1 MRFAISSILDI
12 ISVVSVCEAEAAF
25 GKGLAR
31 LASAHEDER
40 LTPTIDLPRLQAL
53 IDLVAST
60 PITEL
65 DLAEGKLRIRIIKAA
80 GPASAATS
88 GAALSQSAAGQPP
101 AAAPT
106 VAKLMR
112 APMAGTF
119 FTTPSPSD
127 PPFVQLGGLVAKGAT
142 VCIIE
147 AMKTLT
153 RVPAGQDGILL
164 KVLAVPGAFVEYD
177 QPLFE
182 IG

>member
-1 MRFAISSILDI
+1 MD
-12 ISVVSVCEAEAAF
+12 
-25 GKGLAR
+25 LA
-31 LASAHEDER
+31 
-40 LTPTIDLPRLQAL
+40 RLQAL

-65 DLAEGKLRIRIIKAA
+65 DLTEGELRVRITKVEP
-80 GPASAATS
+80 GPSATS
-88 GAALSQSAAGQPP
+88 GTTPPRSFLGQPP
-101 AAAPT
+101 VAAPAA
-106 VAKLMR
+106 AKLMR

-127 PPFVQLGGLVAKGAT
+127 PPFVQPGDPVVKGAT

-147 AMKTLT
+147 VMKTLT
-153 RVPAGQDGILL
+153 RVPADQNGTLL
-164 KVLAVPGAFVEYD
+164 KVLAMPGAFVEYN

>member
-1 MRFAISSILDI
+1 M
-12 ISVVSVCEAEAAF
+12 
-25 GKGLAR
+25 
-31 LASAHEDER
+31 
-40 LTPTIDLPRLQAL
+40 QAL

-65 DLAEGKLRIRIIKAA
+65 DLTEGDLRIKIIKAA
-80 GPASAATS
+80 GPASAAAS
-88 GAALSQSAAGQPP
+88 GATLSQSSAGQPP
-101 AAAPT
+101 AAAPA
-106 VAKLMR
+106 VARLLR

-119 FTTPSPSD
+119 YTAPSPSD
-127 PPFVQLGGLVAKGAT
+127 PPFVQLGGPVAKGAT

-153 RVPAGQDGILL
+153 RVPADQDGTLL